1 MTRQSISFTDP
12 NSEWLRTKVEV
23 EGEYR
28 SNSELV
34 NELVRRERAR
44 ERAELAAIRQAL
56 QEGERSGVSTKSADD
71 IMAEVL
77 ARRSNE

>member
-34 NELVRRERAR
+34 NELIRRERAR
-44 ERAELAAIRQAL
+44 ERVELAAIRQAL
-56 QEGERSGVSTKSADD
+56 EQGERSGVSAKSAED

-77 ARRSNE
+77 ARRSNG

>member
-23 EGEYR
+23 EGVYR

-34 NELVRRERAR
+34 N
-44 ERAELAAIRQAL
+44 ELAAIRQAL
-56 QEGERSGVSTKSADD
+56 QEGERSGISAKSADD

-77 ARRSNE
+77 ARRSQG